1 MSSTPDVL
9 SASPRRQ
16 RRNGLARWWLAG
28 LLVSCLLPA
37 SLHPSDAFRSG
48 ERGVIICFWVPAML
62 RAQSEWIAKKRCAL
76 RRWVRKKARI
86 HPVVLHCSRY
96 FLHIPRRLVAAIDV
110 LTPRGPPAQLSVY

>member
-76 RRWVRKKARI
+76 RRWVRKKRVSTLLSCTVPATFFI
-86 HPVVLHCSRY
+86 SHVDWL
-96 FLHIPRRLVAAIDV
+96 PRLMC
-110 LTPRGPPAQLSVY
+110 